1 MKKFTFND
9 NDIRII
15 KMALRQRIT
24 DLTKFADE
32 CRDKGQPVSESAF
45 LEMAN
50 DCDEVLEKMEVY
62 DYD

>member
-1 MKKFTFND
+1 MKNFTFND
-9 NDIRII
+9 KDIQII
-15 KMALRQRIT
+15 KKALRQRIE

-32 CRDKGQPVSESAF
+32 CREKGQPVTENAF

-62 DYD
+62 DYE